1 MGRFKVVII
10 GDRCKE
16 CGICIEICPRK
27 VLRRGDKPNDRGFR
41 PPIPVNEELCTGCK
55 LCEMLCPDFAI
66 YIEES
71 K

>member
-1 MGRFKVVII
+1 MGKFKVVVI

-27 VLRRGDKPNDRGFR
+27 VLVRGDEPNSRGFR
-41 PPIPVNEELCTGCK
+41 PPKPVNEELCVGCK

-66 YIEES
+66 YIEEI